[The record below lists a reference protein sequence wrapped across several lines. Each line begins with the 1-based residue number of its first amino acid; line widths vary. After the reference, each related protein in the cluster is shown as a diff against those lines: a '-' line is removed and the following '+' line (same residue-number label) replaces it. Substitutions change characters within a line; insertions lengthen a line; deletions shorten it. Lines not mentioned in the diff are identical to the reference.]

1 MKESTSARLDPTER
15 TKLLLWGAAAGR
27 CTLCNRSVLEN
38 EDLGIPVP
46 IGELA
51 HAVGAENGSPRGAS
65 GLSEEERRHP
75 DNLLLL
81 CRNCHKPVDDGGY
94 VGLYSVETLH
104 RLKREQESRVR
115 FLTGIGADRGATV
128 LRVVGTVRG
137 VQPELSYGAV

>member
-51 HAVGAENGSPRGAS
+51 HAVGAEDGSPRGTS
-65 GLSEEERRHP
+65 DLTPEERRQP

-81 CRNCHKPVDDGGY
+81 CRNCHKPESMN
-94 VGLYSVETLH
+94 L
-104 RLKREQESRVR
+104 RLQTPQAASAHQSQL
-115 FLTGIGADRGATV
+115 LTGEKSCIDCHKGIAHK
-128 LRVVGTVRG
+128 LPVGEEIQG
-137 VQPELSYGAV
+137 FD